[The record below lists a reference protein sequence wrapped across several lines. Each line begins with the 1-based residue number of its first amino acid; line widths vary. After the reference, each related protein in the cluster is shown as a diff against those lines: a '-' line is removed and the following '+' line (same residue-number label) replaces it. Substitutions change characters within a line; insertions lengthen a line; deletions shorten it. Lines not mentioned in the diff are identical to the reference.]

1 MARDILTLQET
12 LRTGLEVTYAA
23 GDSANG
29 HTFDNRGQDIVL
41 HVINGGGAP
50 INVTITT
57 PDTVDGLAI
66 ADQVIAVTNAEDRFI
81 GPFRNDLYGQAEQG
95 MTKAVLVDLSD
106 DTSVTLAAI
115 QIGNVNF

>member
-12 LRTGLEVTYAA
+12 LRTRLEVTYAS
-23 GDSANG
+23 GSTANG
-29 HTFDNRGQDIVL
+29 HTFDNRSQAVIL
-41 HVINGGGAP
+41 HVINGGGSP
-50 INVTITT
+50 INVTVQT
-57 PDTVDGLAI
+57 PMTIDGKAV
-66 ADQVIAVTNAEDRFI
+66 ADDVIAVTNAEDRFI

-115 QIGNVNF
+115 LIGDVNF

>member
-23 GDSANG
+23 GSTANG
-29 HTFDNRGQDIVL
+29 HAFDNRGQAVIL
-41 HVINGGGAP
+41 HVINGGGSP
-50 INVTITT
+50 INVTINT
-57 PDTVDGLAI
+57 PETVDGLAVD
-66 ADQVIAVTNAEDRFI
+66 DQVIVVTNAEDRFI

-115 QIGNVNF
+115 QIGSVNF